1 MSVIDEI
8 QAERTYQAIRGY
20 TPDHD
25 DQHTDGSLIHVASDI
40 LAQRYD
46 RWGIMWTNSGD
57 KRRQLIIAAALIA
70 AEIERMD
77 RANKKGGAS

>member
-8 QAERTYQAIRGY
+8 GAERHYQQIRGF
-20 TPDHD
+20 TVEHD

-46 RWGIMWTNSGD
+46 RWGIMRKNSGD
-57 KRRQLIIAAALIA
+57 RRRQLIIAAALIA
-70 AEIERMD
+70 AEVQRLD
-77 RANKKGGAS
+77 RLSKKGGAS